1 MKKIYVNNIMDFENF
16 ILEEVDLDFNKSSK
30 RIKMDEDVDEMPEF
44 NLKQIKTKIKSLE
57 GEIRLLMAEIV
68 NLHNEI
74 SIFYN

>member
-1 MKKIYVNNIMDFENF
+1 MDIENL

-30 RIKMDEDVDEMPEF
+30 RIKMDESVDEIPGF

-57 GEIRLLMAEIV
+57 GEIRLLMAEII

-74 SIFYN
+74 SIFL